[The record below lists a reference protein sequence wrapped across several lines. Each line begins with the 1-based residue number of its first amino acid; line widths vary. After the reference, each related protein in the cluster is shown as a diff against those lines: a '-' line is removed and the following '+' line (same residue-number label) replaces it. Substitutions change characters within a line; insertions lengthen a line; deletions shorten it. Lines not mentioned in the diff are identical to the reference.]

1 MTASAPASAPP
12 SHVPIAPQAAA
23 RWQQRSHTQSPWLHE
38 EIARRMMQRLDFIT
52 LQPRNWLHWHA
63 AQGGLQAHTALQ
75 QRYPQATAWHAPA
88 ANVTSSTASSATDTA
103 VATSPPPAAH
113 SIDMLWAN
121 MALHTATDPLAVLK
135 QWRQWLSPTGFVM
148 FSTLGPDT
156 LHELRQLYQ
165 QRGWPPPCHSFTDMH
180 DWGDMLL
187 QAGFADP
194 VIDTERITLTF
205 TSHQRLLQ
213 ELRELGRNLAA
224 SRSHATHSHGWL
236 AELHQAISTLAQ
248 ADGSLPLTFEVIYG
262 HAVQSSQSSDE
273 TGATTID
280 LVHMRH
286 MLRNWRG

>member
-23 RWQQRSHTQSPWLHE
+23 RWQQRSPSQSPWLHE

-88 ANVTSSTASSATDTA
+88 ANVTSSTASNATA
-103 VATSPPPAAH
+103 AAATPPPATH

-121 MALHTATDPLAVLK
+121 MALHTATDPLRVLA

-165 QRGWPPPCHSFTDMH
+165 QRGWPPPC
-180 DWGDMLL
+180 
-187 QAGFADP
+187 A
-194 VIDTERITLTF
+194 
-205 TSHQRLLQ
+205 
-213 ELRELGRNLAA
+213 
-224 SRSHATHSHGWL
+224 
-236 AELHQAISTLAQ
+236 AIS
-248 ADGSLPLTFEVIYG
+248 
-262 HAVQSSQSSDE
+262 
-273 TGATTID
+273 
-280 LVHMRH
+280 
-286 MLRNWRG
+286 WRRC

>member
-1 MTASAPASAPP
+1 MTPPPASGAPHP
-12 SHVPIAPQAAA
+12 KNHIDPQAAA

-52 LQPRNWLHWHA
+52 LQPHNWLHWHA

-75 QRYPQATAWHAPA
+75 QRYPQATAWHVPSS
-88 ANVTSSTASSATDTA
+88 NVASST
-103 VATSPPPAAH
+103 PPPATH

-121 MALHTATDPLAVLK
+121 MALHTATDPLVVLK

-187 QAGFADP
+187 HAGFADP

-205 TSHQRLLQ
+205 ATPQRLLQ

-224 SRSHATHSHGWL
+224 TRSHATHGHGWL

-262 HAVQSSQSSDE
+262 HAMQSSQSSDE

>member
-1 MTASAPASAPP
+1 
-12 SHVPIAPQAAA
+12 
-23 RWQQRSHTQSPWLHE
+23 
-38 EIARRMMQRLDFIT
+38 
-52 LQPRNWLHWHA
+52 
-63 AQGGLQAHTALQ
+63 
-75 QRYPQATAWHAPA
+75 
-88 ANVTSSTASSATDTA
+88 
-103 VATSPPPAAH
+103 
-113 SIDMLWAN
+113 MLWAN

-187 QAGFADP
+187 HAGFADP

-205 TSHQRLLQ
+205 ATPQRLLQ

-224 SRSHATHSHGWL
+224 TRSHATHGHGWL

-262 HAVQSSQSSDE
+262 HAMQSSQSSDE

>member
-1 MTASAPASAPP
+1 MTPPPASGAPHP
-12 SHVPIAPQAAA
+12 KNHIDPKAAA

-52 LQPRNWLHWHA
+52 LQPHNWLHWHA

-88 ANVTSSTASSATDTA
+88 ANVTSSTASNATA
-103 VATSPPPAAH
+103 AAATPPPATH

-121 MALHTATDPLAVLK
+121 MALHTATDPLRVLA

-224 SRSHATHSHGWL
+224 SRSHTTHSHG
-236 AELHQAISTLAQ
+236 
-248 ADGSLPLTFEVIYG
+248 
-262 HAVQSSQSSDE
+262 
-273 TGATTID
+273 
-280 LVHMRH
+280 
-286 MLRNWRG
+286 